1 MFHVAAEK
9 RKAGRGEGCGG
20 VMGKGRG
27 NTGLGKMR
35 TDTHRHTDTQIHT
48 DTDTHAQT
56 QTHAPSLPQD
66 STWLTCG
73 SRRGGDDGGEE
84 NVHAAAV
91 TARQSALGQRIA
103 FNLNGH
109 RHMRVSCVVCRAP
122 WGGKKRKKNGVWSF

>member
-56 QTHAPSLPQD
+56 QTHAPSP
-66 STWLTCG
+66 SPPP
-73 SRRGGDDGGEE
+73 R
-84 NVHAAAV
+84 
-91 TARQSALGQRIA
+91 TARGSPVAVAGAEMTAVKKTSTPRPLRPVSPPLVSA
-103 FNLNGH
+103 
-109 RHMRVSCVVCRAP
+109 
-122 WGGKKRKKNGVWSF
+122 